1 VTSWLPIFVT
11 ALTVVLQAGALWFV
25 RTRLESVAR
34 ADGAPSRRLV
44 RATALLDI
52 AGAAVL
58 VGAANLSRWPLLGHV
73 HLWRHDPS
81 SALLIG
87 AVAGFLLNF
96 AGGGSP
102 LSVAALVP
110 LRAPGRHDAVDQ
122 AATLLFVFGE
132 VAATFVWF
140 GVVLGVCLAVLPRVV
155 ALAVVATGF
164 GLRRAAAGQDH
175 PLLGGLDGLLL
186 GLLAVL
192 SGSLLAVLVA
202 RGASDLLAYV
212 RVAGELEDADA
223 VPEGEWPAKAG

>member
-1 VTSWLPIFVT
+1 MSSWLPVFAT
-11 ALTVVLQAGALWFV
+11 ALTVALQAGALWLA
-25 RTRLESVAR
+25 RARLASVAR
-34 ADGAPSRRLV
+34 ADGAPSHRLV
-44 RATALLDI
+44 RTTALLDI

-58 VGAANLSRWPLLGHV
+58 VGAANLLHWSLLSHV
-73 HLWRHDPS
+73 RLWRHDPS
-81 SALLIG
+81 SAILIG

-102 LSVAALVP
+102 LSIAALVP
-110 LRAPGRHDAVDQ
+110 LRAPGRHGAVDQ
-122 AATLLFVFGE
+122 AATLVFVFGE

-140 GVVLGVCLAVLPRVV
+140 GVVLGVCLAVMPRVV

-186 GLLAVL
+186 GLLALL

-212 RVAGELEDADA
+212 RVAGELDDADA
-223 VPEGEWPAKAG
+223 LPEGEWPAKAG

>member
-1 VTSWLPIFVT
+1 
-11 ALTVVLQAGALWFV
+11 
-25 RTRLESVAR
+25 
-34 ADGAPSRRLV
+34 
-44 RATALLDI
+44 
-52 AGAAVL
+52 
-58 VGAANLSRWPLLGHV
+58 
-73 HLWRHDPS
+73 
-81 SALLIG
+81 
-87 AVAGFLLNF
+87 
-96 AGGGSP
+96 
-102 LSVAALVP
+102 
-110 LRAPGRHDAVDQ
+110 VDQ